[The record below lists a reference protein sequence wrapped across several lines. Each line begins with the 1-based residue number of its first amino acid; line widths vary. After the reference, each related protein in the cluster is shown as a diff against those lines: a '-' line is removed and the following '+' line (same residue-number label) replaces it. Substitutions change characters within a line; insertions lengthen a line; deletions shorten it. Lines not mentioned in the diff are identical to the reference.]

1 MMDHKARALEFL
13 TAARQGNRAAAEALV
28 TDHARHHNPHFA
40 AGMSALLDAMVA
52 AAQAMPDR
60 EMQVQRIIAEGDYVV
75 VHSRVRHRPG
85 EPGVAVVHVFRFEG
99 DRIAELWDVGQPV
112 PLEMKNADGMF

>member
-1 MMDHKARALEFL
+1 MDHKARALDFL
-13 TAARQGNRAAAEALV
+13 TAARQGNRAAAETLV

-85 EPGVAVVHVFRFEG
+85 EPGVAVVHLFRFEG
-99 DRIAELWDVGQPV
+99 ERIAELWDVGQPV
-112 PLEMKNADGMF
+112 PAEMKNADGMF